1 MTSLITIR
9 YNSTYMT
16 LMITSLFSLSTVI
29 VNNAGNGSGSSSTI
43 RIRNQYRTSDE
54 LYVF

>member
-1 MTSLITIR
+1 
-9 YNSTYMT
+9 
-16 LMITSLFSLSTVI
+16 MITSLFSLSTVI